1 MPWQPAEEVCYYG
14 SSTCFSEEEWKLL
27 QEWQKDLYRKVMK
40 EIHQALISLGF
51 PFRNPA
57 VCLKK
62 DEDQVPMFLDRPGT
76 EVGKS
81 CIDSG
86 TEIISVCIK
95 DENEES
101 EGLDYE
107 DSKPVEF
114 AITAAGFPAIG
125 NVFSLPV
132 KPDPEKT
139 RQEKTEPKRGAPG
152 KENVSRKMKDCNYL
166 TCIKTT
172 AQPRASPR
180 DTKARA
186 IQNPGESAIQ
196 NPGESAIQNPGE
208 SAIQN
213 PGESAIQNPG
223 ESAIQNPGESAI
235 QNPGESAIQNPGER
249 AIQNPGQRAIQN
261 PGPRTE
267 SAHQPWSEVNSE
279 IEGETISHCE
289 SGFSSRVH
297 LNSYKELC
305 NLEISGKCNDT
316 LINEMFFTQPQNNMF
331 NCRWYKCTVCGKG
344 FGKNRNLIIHMRTH
358 TGERPFQCTECK
370 KSFSIKSSLLR
381 HVRIHTGARP
391 YQCGEC
397 EKSFSIKSNL
407 NMHYRTHT
415 GERPYKCNNCEQTFS
430 RNEHLMLHQRTHTG
444 ERPYQCTECGK
455 SFSVKGSLLNHK
467 FTHTKSKRT

>member
-40 EIHQALISLGF
+40 EIHQALISLGPLITTTVFALKDKDTHDLCPTDHRKPDRRPGF

-305 NLEISGKCNDT
+305 NLEISDS
-316 LINEMFFTQPQNNMF
+316 M
-331 NCRWYKCTVCGKG
+331 
-344 FGKNRNLIIHMRTH
+344 
-358 TGERPFQCTECK
+358 
-370 KSFSIKSSLLR
+370 
-381 HVRIHTGARP
+381 
-391 YQCGEC
+391 
-397 EKSFSIKSNL
+397 
-407 NMHYRTHT
+407 MHYGTCSIRNTIET
-415 GERPYKCNNCEQTFS
+415 RYTTEISLQDLKQKSLPYT
-430 RNEHLMLHQRTHTG
+430 
-444 ERPYQCTECGK
+444 
-455 SFSVKGSLLNHK
+455 
-467 FTHTKSKRT
+467 